1 MTSLDKP
8 TSDTDSTTRTDQEAT
23 DAKAVTEAALFEA
36 FGGVRGM
43 VETVVPG
50 LLFVT
55 IFTINK
61 DLHSSAIAALAVSL
75 ILVAVRLIRKDT
87 VKHAFSGVFGVAFGV
102 VFAMMTGNA
111 KDFYLPGMLYTLGL
125 ALAYLITTL
134 AGVPL
139 IGLILGPVFKENLSW
154 RTRNPG
160 RKKAYAK
167 ASYAWGLILLAKCAI
182 LFPLYWWADTTQF
195 GWVLVALKIPPFLLA
210 VYLTWVFLAKA
221 PPPIDVFAE
230 MEAEEQAEKD
240 RKAAEAAAAPR
251 RATRS
256 SEERQAVAPKPR
268 GGPGT
273 VSHGSGP
280 SPYVRPALSRPSRP
294 GAPTAGPPTAPREPA
309 RPRTAARRRPPGSP
323 RCSASEPAAR
333 G

>member
-8 TSDTDSTTRTDQEAT
+8 TSDTDRTTRTDQQEA

-43 VETVVPG
+43 VETVLPG

-61 DLHSSAIAALAVSL
+61 DLHISAIAALVVSL
-75 ILVAVRLIRKDT
+75 LLVAVRLIRRDT

-160 RKKAYAK
+160 RRKAYAK
-167 ASYAWGLILLAKCAI
+167 ASYAWGLILLAKCAV

-230 MEAEEQAEKD
+230 MEAQEQAEKA
-240 RKAAEAAAAPR
+240 REAEAAAA
-251 RATRS
+251 ATRHQ
-256 SEERQAVAPKPR
+256 E
-268 GGPGT
+268 
-273 VSHGSGP
+273 
-280 SPYVRPALSRPSRP
+280 Y
-294 GAPTAGPPTAPREPA
+294 
-309 RPRTAARRRPPGSP
+309 
-323 RCSASEPAAR
+323 
-333 G
+333 

>member
-1 MTSLDKP
+1 MTSHDRP
-8 TSDTDSTTRTDQEAT
+8 TTDADAADASADPTPVPSDQGAQEAA
-23 DAKAVTEAALFEA
+23 DGRQVTEAALFEA

-61 DLHSSAIAALAVSL
+61 DLHVSAIAALAVSL
-75 ILVAVRLIRKDT
+75 VLAAVRLVRRDT
-87 VKHAFSGVFGVAFGV
+87 VKHAFSGVFGVVFGV

-125 ALAYLITTL
+125 SLAYMLTTL

-167 ASYAWGLILLAKCAI
+167 ASWAWGLILFAKCAI
-182 LFPLYWWADTTQF
+182 LFPLYWWADTTQL
-195 GWVLVALKIPPFLLA
+195 GWILIALKIPPFLLA

-230 MEAEEQAEKD
+230 MEAKEKAEQEAEERRRGEREVLD
-240 RKAAEAAAAPR
+240 RVADDLYQGMAAEAAEEAADERPR
-251 RATRS
+251 RAR
-256 SEERQAVAPKPR
+256 
-268 GGPGT
+268 
-273 VSHGSGP
+273 H
-280 SPYVRPALSRPSRP
+280 
-294 GAPTAGPPTAPREPA
+294 
-309 RPRTAARRRPPGSP
+309 RR
-323 RCSASEPAAR
+323 
-333 G
+333 

>member
-8 TSDTDSTTRTDQEAT
+8 TSDTDRTNPTAQQEA

-36 FGGVRGM
+36 FGGIRGM
-43 VETVVPG
+43 VETVLPG

-55 IFTINK
+55 IFTIDKN
-61 DLHSSAIAALAVSL
+61 LHVSAIAALVVSL
-75 ILVAVRLIRKDT
+75 VLVVVRLIRRDT

-125 ALAYLITTL
+125 ALAYLVTTL

-167 ASYAWGLILLAKCAI
+167 ASWAWGLILLAKCAI
-182 LFPLYWWADTTQF
+182 LFPLYWWADTAQL

-230 MEAEEQAEKD
+230 MEAEEEAEKA
-240 RKAAEAAAAPR
+240 RKAEAAAA
-251 RATRS
+251 
-256 SEERQAVAPKPR
+256 
-268 GGPGT
+268 
-273 VSHGSGP
+273 
-280 SPYVRPALSRPSRP
+280 VRHPEA
-294 GAPTAGPPTAPREPA
+294 
-309 RPRTAARRRPPGSP
+309 
-323 RCSASEPAAR
+323 
-333 G
+333 

>member
-1 MTSLDKP
+1 MTSHDRP
-8 TSDTDSTTRTDQEAT
+8 TTDRSASSGTTPSDPPGAVAEDGSGTSAADPAAPGTGK
-23 DAKAVTEAALFEA
+23 DADGRAVTEAALFEA

-43 VETVVPG
+43 VETVLPG

-61 DLHSSAIAALAVSL
+61 DLHVSAIAALAVSL
-75 ILVAVRLIRKDT
+75 VLAAVRLVRRDT

-125 ALAYLITTL
+125 ALAYIITTV

-167 ASYAWGLILLAKCAI
+167 ASWAWGLILLAKCAI
-182 LFPLYWWADTTQF
+182 LFPLYFWANTSQL
-195 GWVLVALKIPPFLLA
+195 GWVLIALKIPPFLLA

-230 MEAEEQAEKD
+230 MEAREKAEEEAERQRVREREVLGTVAD
-240 RKAAEAAAAPR
+240 DLAEGLTAEA
-251 RATRS
+251 
-256 SEERQAVAPKPR
+256 VAE
-268 GGPGT
+268 
-273 VSHGSGP
+273 
-280 SPYVRPALSRPSRP
+280 RPSQ
-294 GAPTAGPPTAPREPA
+294 GPRH
-309 RPRTAARRRPPGSP
+309 RR
-323 RCSASEPAAR
+323 
-333 G
+333 

>member
-8 TSDTDSTTRTDQEAT
+8 TE
-23 DAKAVTEAALFEA
+23 DAQDAEQDARAVTEAALFEA

-61 DLHSSAIAALAVSL
+61 DLHWSAIAALAVSL
-75 ILVAVRLIRKDT
+75 LLVVVRLVRRDT

-125 ALAYLITTL
+125 AVAYIVTTL

-167 ASYAWGLILLAKCAI
+167 ASWAWGLILLAKCAV
-182 LFPLYWWADTTQF
+182 LFPLYWWGDTTQF
-195 GWVLVALKIPPFLLA
+195 GWVLIALKIPPFLLA
-210 VYLTWVFLAKA
+210 VWLTWVFLAKA

-230 MEAEEQAEKD
+230 MEAEEQAEKE
-240 RKAAEAAAAPR
+240 RKAALAQERGDAQAPAR
-251 RATRS
+251 HR
-256 SEERQAVAPKPR
+256 RQA
-268 GGPGT
+268 
-273 VSHGSGP
+273 
-280 SPYVRPALSRPSRP
+280 
-294 GAPTAGPPTAPREPA
+294 
-309 RPRTAARRRPPGSP
+309 
-323 RCSASEPAAR
+323 
-333 G
+333 

>member
-8 TSDTDSTTRTDQEAT
+8 TTAQDGTRPDHGQAPQGAAPGAGAAAGADGTDGGDST
-23 DAKAVTEAALFEA
+23 KALTEAALFDA
-36 FGGVRGM
+36 FGGLRGM
-43 VETVVPG
+43 VETVLPG

-55 IFTINK
+55 IYTINK
-61 DLHSSAIAALAVSL
+61 DLHVSALAALGVSL
-75 ILVAVRLIRKDT
+75 LLVVFRLIRRDT

-125 ALAYLITTL
+125 GVAYIATTL

-139 IGLILGPVFKENLSW
+139 IGLILGPIFKENLSW

-167 ASYAWGLILLAKCAI
+167 ASYAWGLILLGKCAI
-182 LFPLYWWADTTQF
+182 LFPLYWWADTTQL

-210 VYLTWVFLAKA
+210 VYLTWIFLAKA

-230 MEAEEQAEKD
+230 MEAEEQAE
-240 RKAAEAAAAPR
+240 RERAAAAANGTPAAAPR
-251 RATRS
+251 
-256 SEERQAVAPKPR
+256 EREA
-268 GGPGT
+268 
-273 VSHGSGP
+273 
-280 SPYVRPALSRPSRP
+280 
-294 GAPTAGPPTAPREPA
+294 
-309 RPRTAARRRPPGSP
+309 
-323 RCSASEPAAR
+323 
-333 G
+333 

>member
-8 TSDTDSTTRTDQEAT
+8 THQGNADQDQQTASDSR
-23 DAKAVTEAALFEA
+23 AVTEAALFEA

-55 IFTINK
+55 IFTVNK
-61 DLHSSAIAALAVSL
+61 DLHMSAIAALAVSL
-75 ILVAVRLIRKDT
+75 VLVVVRLVMKDT

-125 ALAYLITTL
+125 ALAYIITTL

-167 ASYAWGLILLAKCAI
+167 ASWAWGLILLAKCAI

-230 MEAEEQAEKD
+230 MEEAEKAE
-240 RKAAEAAAAPR
+240 KAEAAEAERSAP
-251 RATRS
+251 
-256 SEERQAVAPKPR
+256 
-268 GGPGT
+268 
-273 VSHGSGP
+273 
-280 SPYVRPALSRPSRP
+280 
-294 GAPTAGPPTAPREPA
+294 
-309 RPRTAARRRPPGSP
+309 
-323 RCSASEPAAR
+323 
-333 G
+333 

>member
-1 MTSLDKP
+1 VTSHDRP
-8 TSDTDSTTRTDQEAT
+8 TTDAHADTDTSAGPSPASPDPGTEGAADGRQ
-23 DAKAVTEAALFEA
+23 VTEAALFEA

-61 DLHSSAIAALAVSL
+61 DLHVSAIAALAVSL
-75 ILVAVRLIRKDT
+75 VLGVLRLIRKDT

-125 ALAYLITTL
+125 ALAYMITTL

-167 ASYAWGLILLAKCAI
+167 ASWAWGLILLAKCAI
-182 LFPLYWWADTTQF
+182 LFPLYWWADTTQL
-195 GWVLVALKIPPFLLA
+195 GWVLIALKIPPFLLA

-221 PPPIDVFAE
+221 PAPIDVFAE
-230 MEAEEQAEKD
+230 MEAQEKAEEEAEERRRAERETLD
-240 RKAAEAAAAPR
+240 RVADDLSRDLVQEAAAEPQSDPPQGGRHR
-251 RATRS
+251 R
-256 SEERQAVAPKPR
+256 
-268 GGPGT
+268 
-273 VSHGSGP
+273 
-280 SPYVRPALSRPSRP
+280 
-294 GAPTAGPPTAPREPA
+294 
-309 RPRTAARRRPPGSP
+309 
-323 RCSASEPAAR
+323 
-333 G
+333 

>member
-8 TSDTDSTTRTDQEAT
+8 TSETDQPHRTDQQDA

-43 VETVVPG
+43 VETVLPG

-61 DLHSSAIAALAVSL
+61 DLTASAFAALAVSVV
-75 ILVAVRLIRKDT
+75 LVVVRLLRKDT

-102 VFAMMTGNA
+102 LFAKMTGNA
-111 KDFYLPGMLYTLGL
+111 KDFYLPGMIYTLGL
-125 ALAYLITTL
+125 ALAYLVTTL
-134 AGVPL
+134 AGLPL

-182 LFPLYWWADTTQF
+182 LFPLYWWADTAQL

-230 MEAEEQAEKD
+230 MEAEEEAEKA
-240 RKAAEAAAAPR
+240 RKAEAEQSARAAEAR
-251 RATRS
+251 
-256 SEERQAVAPKPR
+256 
-268 GGPGT
+268 
-273 VSHGSGP
+273 
-280 SPYVRPALSRPSRP
+280 PYDL
-294 GAPTAGPPTAPREPA
+294 
-309 RPRTAARRRPPGSP
+309 
-323 RCSASEPAAR
+323 
-333 G
+333 

>member
-8 TSDTDSTTRTDQEAT
+8 TTDQAAQ
-23 DAKAVTEAALFEA
+23 DAKDAQASKEVTEAALFEA

-61 DLHSSAIAALAVSL
+61 DLHISAIAALAVSL
-75 ILVAVRLIRKDT
+75 ALVVVRLIRRDT

-125 ALAYLITTL
+125 ALAYIITTL

-167 ASYAWGLILLAKCAI
+167 ASWAWGLILLGKCAI
-182 LFPLYWWADTTQF
+182 LFPMYWWADTTKF

-230 MEAEEQAEKD
+230 MEAEEKAEKA
-240 RKAAEAAAAPR
+240 RKAEAA
-251 RATRS
+251 
-256 SEERQAVAPKPR
+256 Q
-268 GGPGT
+268 
-273 VSHGSGP
+273 
-280 SPYVRPALSRPSRP
+280 RPEA
-294 GAPTAGPPTAPREPA
+294 
-309 RPRTAARRRPPGSP
+309 
-323 RCSASEPAAR
+323 
-333 G
+333 

>member
-8 TSDTDSTTRTDQEAT
+8 TEDTTAQDRAAA
-23 DAKAVTEAALFEA
+23 DARAVTEAALFEA

-50 LLFVT
+50 LVFVT

-61 DLHSSAIAALAVSL
+61 NLHMSAIAALAVSL
-75 ILVAVRLIRKDT
+75 VLVVVRLAMKDT

-111 KDFYLPGMLYTLGL
+111 KAFYLPGMLYTLGL
-125 ALAYLITTL
+125 ALAYIVTTL
-134 AGVPL
+134 CGVPL

-167 ASYAWGLILLAKCAI
+167 ASWAWGLILLAKCAI
-182 LFPLYWWADTTQF
+182 LFPLYWWADTAQL

-210 VYLTWVFLAKA
+210 VWLTWVFLAKA
-221 PPPIDVFAE
+221 PAPIDVFAE
-230 MEAEEQAEKD
+230 MEAEEK
-240 RKAAEAAAAPR
+240 AAAA
-251 RATRS
+251 
-256 SEERQAVAPKPR
+256 QA
-268 GGPGT
+268 
-273 VSHGSGP
+273 
-280 SPYVRPALSRPSRP
+280 
-294 GAPTAGPPTAPREPA
+294 E
-309 RPRTAARRRPPGSP
+309 
-323 RCSASEPAAR
+323 ASEAETSEAGGR
-333 G
+333 HRREG

>member
-8 TSDTDSTTRTDQEAT
+8 TEDTQAD
-23 DAKAVTEAALFEA
+23 DARAVTEAALFEA

-43 VETVVPG
+43 VETVLPG

-61 DLHSSAIAALAVSL
+61 DLHLSAIAALAVSL
-75 ILVAVRLIRKDT
+75 LLVVVRLVMRDT

-125 ALAYLITTL
+125 GLAYIITTL
-134 AGVPL
+134 CGVPL

-167 ASYAWGLILLAKCAI
+167 ASYAWGAILLAKCAI
-182 LFPLYWWADTTQF
+182 LFPLYWWANTAQL

-210 VYLTWVFLAKA
+210 VWLTWVFLAKA
-221 PPPIDVFAE
+221 PAPIDVFAE
-230 MEAEEQAEKD
+230 MEAEEKAEEE
-240 RKAAEAAAAPR
+240 RKAAQAAEHGDTEAAAGRHR
-251 RATRS
+251 R
-256 SEERQAVAPKPR
+256 EV
-268 GGPGT
+268 
-273 VSHGSGP
+273 
-280 SPYVRPALSRPSRP
+280 
-294 GAPTAGPPTAPREPA
+294 
-309 RPRTAARRRPPGSP
+309 
-323 RCSASEPAAR
+323 
-333 G
+333 